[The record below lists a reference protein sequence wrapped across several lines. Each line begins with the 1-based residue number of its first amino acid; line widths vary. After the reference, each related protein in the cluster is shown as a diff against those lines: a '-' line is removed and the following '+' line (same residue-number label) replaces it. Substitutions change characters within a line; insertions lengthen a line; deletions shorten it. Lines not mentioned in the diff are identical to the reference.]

1 MSILSVA
8 NVWFESTGANRMD
21 LIASNN
27 LIRITGAGGVVI
39 PSGNTGTRPTANL
52 AGTIRFNTDL
62 GTFENWDSV
71 LTRWRPMYG
80 ATGGTDGNRM
90 FFENQSNVTSD
101 YTITTGFN
109 AGTFGPITLN
119 AGISVTIPSNSVW
132 TVV

>member
-1 MSILSVA
+1 
-8 NVWFESTGANRMD
+8 
-21 LIASNN
+21 
-27 LIRITGAGGVVI
+27 
-39 PSGNTGTRPTANL
+39 
-52 AGTIRFNTDL
+52 
-62 GTFENWDSV
+62 
-71 LTRWRPMYG
+71 MYG

>member
-1 MSILSVA
+1 
-8 NVWFESTGANRMD
+8 MD